1 MKVFLSWSGDKSR
14 MVAEALRDWLPSV
27 IQEVEPFM
35 SSKDIEP
42 GARWPSEIARRL
54 EDTKYGIVCVTRENQ
69 HASWLNF
76 EAGALAKQVEE
87 SRVVPLAID
96 LKPSDIAPPLGHFNG
111 QAASESG
118 MGAIVRAV
126 NAMCEQPL
134 EESRLDATFSKWW
147 PDLDA
152 KIQEIEADT
161 PAPTGETRDVRELV
175 EETLDLVRGLTR
187 SANESALWADRFQ
200 AIYQPV
206 YTGQP
211 IRSVFA
217 RPATFDPDAMER
229 MRIRG
234 LESRPTETTPDDP
247 GEDPA
252 VGV

>member
-1 MKVFLSWSGDKSR
+1 M
-14 MVAEALRDWLPSV
+14 
-27 IQEVEPFM
+27 
-35 SSKDIEP
+35 
-42 GARWPSEIARRL
+42 
-54 EDTKYGIVCVTRENQ
+54 
-69 HASWLNF
+69 
-76 EAGALAKQVEE
+76 
-87 SRVVPLAID
+87 VPLAID

-161 PAPTGETRDVRELV
+161 PAPAGDTRDVRELV

-206 YTGQP
+206 FTGQP

-217 RPATFDPDAMER
+217 RPTFDRDAMER
-229 MRIRG
+229 MCIRG

-247 GEDPA
+247 GEGPA
-252 VGV
+252 VGA